1 MSSLI
6 GSLFSGAT
14 GESADKLIAYNASA
28 GAATAAQAYFS
39 AALAA
44 TTPELRAFLSGY
56 CNQSLTGQ
64 EAVMNYM
71 IQKNGSILMII
82 RKVNFHVWY
91 KSLHSTISFNKLLP
105 LENPVAFLL

>member
-71 IQKNGSILMII
+71 IQK
-82 RKVNFHVWY
+82 KWVNPYDNPESQLSRVVQE
-91 KSLHSTISFNKLLP
+91 SSQSDKLQ
-105 LENPVAFLL
+105 